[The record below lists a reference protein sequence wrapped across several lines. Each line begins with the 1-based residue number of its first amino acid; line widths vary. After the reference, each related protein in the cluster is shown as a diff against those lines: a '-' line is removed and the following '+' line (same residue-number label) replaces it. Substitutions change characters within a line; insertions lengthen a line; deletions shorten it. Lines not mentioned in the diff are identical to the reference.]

1 MARKQLILDRYEVV
15 GLAGSGGF
23 GTVQIAWDRRIQ
35 RKVAIK
41 TIQLTDRDARR
52 AALPGADA
60 VAVTEDANETAK
72 EQAPAVSEES
82 APRTPPRA
90 QTPAEARARREA
102 ETAQRAAEQEALSQA
117 WEEPWVQVPQDV
129 INTLSL
135 DSLPVIDLEANKA
148 QGAQEQKSR
157 ASSLVLP
164 EVMGEEAVKAD
175 KPTGADDATEALDVI
190 DEGATCV
197 IPLAVDEAGLE
208 DDEIVPDEAIDIF
221 EQEDDEFSDEPD
233 EALDPSELA
242 DADAPCEPD
251 DDLVAPTTIIEEAR
265 RSLKDLSAFD
275 AHSSWDGKH
284 PWDDADDAS
293 DDDAPDRPGE
303 DGHITALAHIPGLDE
318 ARTAAKLSDP
328 RIVAVYDFEVR
339 GQVAYLIM
347 EYIEG
352 ITLTELLANYA
363 DYLTIDMVTGVFDAV
378 AGALEIAHDAGV
390 LHLDIKPDNIII
402 NKDGQAKVTDFG
414 LATLADASGG
424 GFAGGGT
431 IGYMPLEQMRRESLD
446 ARTDEWSLAAV
457 AYEMLT
463 GSNPFR
469 ARTLAEAESAIME
482 AELLLPSLCWPSLDS
497 QLDDVIFYALDPNRE
512 ERYASIEDF
521 ADEVDKFLGDAA
533 AGEEQLAL
541 VVEDALM
548 GQPEDAQADATA
560 LVQEDGGRRGPFGLF
575 GRRDKNAEAGDTRLM
590 PGQERDARLREDG
603 GVLQGGSR
611 GNKRGRRGGLFA
623 PREDEHV
630 VRDALAEKLD
640 RFDPRESFDDL
651 ADEMGDVVERIPR
664 APLFQRVPEKLVEA
678 GARVFSAGGSALV
691 GAYALSNIEF
701 LSVIP
706 GGGSVLATLIAAAVF
721 AALGAI
727 LPLYGALVAFC
738 VLGISICLAGHPI
751 VGAVLIVASAL
762 WWYVV
767 GREGPAESNVA
778 LLGPLA
784 GSIGGA
790 AVTPLFAGAA
800 LKPLQAAITM
810 VYCVLVACVFAS
822 LGSESLLGWDIF
834 AHPSF
839 LDTNITLAFGRM
851 FTRPL
856 TWTMA
861 AGWIGGAVLFS
872 LLNLGGRRW
881 TFVAGLIVCVACVL
895 AGTLVFTA
903 PTPQLFISLIVGAA
917 ILLVVFV

>member
-1 MARKQLILDRYEVV
+1 MARKQLILDRYEVI

-60 VAVTEDANETAK
+60 VAVVEDAAEVEKETPTAGDK
-72 EQAPAVSEES
+72 PE
-82 APRTPPRA
+82 PRTPPKA
-90 QTPAEARARREA
+90 QTPAQARARREA

-117 WEEPWVQVPQDV
+117 WEESWVQVPQNV
-129 INTLSL
+129 VNTLSL
-135 DSLPVIDLEANKA
+135 DSLPMIDLEASKSES
-148 QGAQEQKSR
+148 AQEQKQTRS
-157 ASSLVLP
+157 SSLVLP
-164 EVMGEEAVKAD
+164 EIKGSNVSGENENAEV
-175 KPTGADDATEALDVI
+175 TEALEVVNED
-190 DEGATCV
+190 ATCV
-197 IPLAVDEAGLE
+197 IPLVIDDQAEEAEDE
-208 DDEIVPDEAIDIF
+208 EIVPDEAVDVF
-221 EQEDDEFSDEPD
+221 NTDDEFIVEPD
-233 EALDPSELA
+233 EALDPSELVNSSA
-242 DADAPCEPD
+242 LEEPD
-251 DDLVAPTTIIEEAR
+251 DDFVPPTTIIEEAR
-265 RSLKDLSAFD
+265 KSLKDLSAFD
-275 AHSSWDGKH
+275 AHESWDGKH
-284 PWDDADDAS
+284 PWDNSEDEAS
-293 DDDAPDRPGE
+293 DQAEQDGHSGE

-352 ITLTELLANYA
+352 ITLTELLADYA

-402 NKDGQAKVTDFG
+402 NKDGQAKMTDFG

-469 ARTLAEAESAIME
+469 ARTLAEAEDAIID

-512 ERYASIEDF
+512 ERYANIEDF
-521 ADEVDKFLGDAA
+521 ADEADKFLGDAA

-548 GQPEDAQADATA
+548 GNRDGAPPDDTV
-560 LVQEDGGRRGPFGLF
+560 LVQEDESRKGLFGLF
-575 GRRDKNAEAGDTRLM
+575 GHRNKNAEAGDTRLM
-590 PGQERDARLREDG
+590 SGQQQAARLQEDG
-603 GVLQGGSR
+603 EGLYGAER
-611 GNKRGRRGGLFA
+611 GRKRRRGGLFA
-623 PREDEHV
+623 PREDEPV

-651 ADEMGDVVERIPR
+651 ADEMDDVVASIPR
-664 APLFQRVPEKLVEA
+664 APLFQRVPEKLVNA
-678 GARVFSAGGSALV
+678 GARIFSAGGSALV
-691 GAYALSNIEF
+691 GTYALANMQFMSQ
-701 LSVIP
+701 IP
-706 GGGSVLATLIAAAVF
+706 GGFSFLIALAF

-727 LPLYGALVAFC
+727 LPLYGALIAFC

-751 VGAVLIVASAL
+751 VGVILIVASAL

-784 GSIGGA
+784 GSIGGT

-810 VYCVLVACVFAS
+810 VYCVLIACVFAS

-834 AHPSF
+834 AHSTF
-839 LDTNITLAFGRM
+839 ADTNITLAFGRM

-881 TFVAGLIVCVACVL
+881 TFVVGLIVCVACVL

-917 ILLVVFV
+917 ILLIVFV